1 MFVCLCI
8 CHIYAGADK
17 CHRRC
22 QSSGAGV
29 KGSCEPSDS
38 GAGNWT
44 QPPEDKHVLLTAS
57 KIFVCPRT
65 TFHMFFFTCM
75 QLSGIL
81 FFLQRTFYFVTVQIY
96 RYIFK
101 LWVFEKKMFSP
112 IGCLCLIENF
122 LCRLFFFFFKKTLHC
137 GFHDL

>member
-1 MFVCLCI
+1 MSMFVCLSI

-22 QSSGAGV
+22 QSPGAGV

-44 QPPEDKHVLLTAS
+44 QPPEDQHVLLTAS

-65 TFHMFFFTCM
+65 TFRMFFFTCM
-75 QLSGIL
+75 
-81 FFLQRTFYFVTVQIY
+81 
-96 RYIFK
+96 
-101 LWVFEKKMFSP
+101 
-112 IGCLCLIENF
+112 
-122 LCRLFFFFFKKTLHC
+122 
-137 GFHDL
+137 